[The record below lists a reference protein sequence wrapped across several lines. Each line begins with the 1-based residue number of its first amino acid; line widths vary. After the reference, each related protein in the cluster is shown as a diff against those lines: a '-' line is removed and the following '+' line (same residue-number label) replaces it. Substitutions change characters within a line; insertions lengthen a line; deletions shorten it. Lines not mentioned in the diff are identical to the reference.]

1 MVTYSTTAEEVNN
14 MTQVITNEKVDVR
27 NAVELFQN
35 LPEEER
41 IRVEGIIVGLT
52 LAREQ
57 PRPAERQ
64 EGA

>member
-1 MVTYSTTAEEVNN
+1 

-52 LAREQ
+52 QAREQ